1 MAKLDIAEKRV
12 PQDGRI
18 ALRVAGREV
27 DIRVSTM
34 PSSSGERVV
43 LRLLDKQAG
52 AIRLE
57 SLGMAGQDLKVLRK
71 LIYRPYGILLVTG
84 PTGSGK
90 STTLYAS
97 LQEINDRSRNILTV
111 EDPIEYNLPGIG
123 QTQVNTKVD
132 MTFARGLR
140 AILRQDPDVVMIG
153 EIRDLETAEIAVQ
166 ASLTGH
172 LVLSTL
178 HTNTAVGA
186 ITRLMDMGIEP
197 AAEKQTRSNPL
208 SSRGS
213 LAAADLAL
221 VTRQLATLI
230 QSGIPIEQALS
241 AAAQQSPKPRIR
253 SMLIAIRAKVMEGYT
268 LADSLGEFPRAF
280 PRLYRSTVAAGEHA
294 GHLDLVLNRLADYT
308 ENRQEARQK
317 IQLAAIYPIILS
329 IVAIAIVVF
338 LLTYVVPDIID
349 VFLKQGQELPTL
361 TMAML
366 AVSEFLADY
375 GVYLFILLVAAL
387 MVFRFFLTKPGFRL
401 RFHKRL
407 LHLPLFSGMVRGV
420 NTARYAST
428 LSILT
433 TSGVPL
439 VEAMR
444 IAGEVLSND
453 FLRQELRDAARKVS
467 EGGSLHRS
475 LDQTGYFPPMMLHMI
490 ASGEASGELD
500 SMLERTARMQENTL
514 QSKIAAI
521 VGLFEPMMLLVMGV
535 VVLIIVLAIMLPI
548 LNMSNLVG

>member
-1 MAKLDIAEKRV
+1 MPAFEYKALD
-12 PQDGRI
+12 
-18 ALRVAGREV
+18 
-27 DIRVSTM
+27 
-34 PSSSGERVV
+34 
-43 LRLLDKQAG
+43 
-52 AIRLE
+52 
-57 SLGMAGQDLKVLRK
+57 
-71 LIYRPYGILLVTG
+71 
-84 PTGSGK
+84 
-90 STTLYAS
+90 
-97 LQEINDRSRNILTV
+97 
-111 EDPIEYNLPGIG
+111 
-123 QTQVNTKVD
+123 
-132 MTFARGLR
+132 ARGKQQHGVVEADAPRAVRQQLR
-140 AILRQDPDVVMIG
+140 ERGLTPLVV
-153 EIRDLETAEIAVQ
+153 
-166 ASLTGH
+166 
-172 LVLSTL
+172 
-178 HTNTAVGA
+178 
-186 ITRLMDMGIEP
+186 EP
-197 AAEKQTRSNPL
+197 AIEKQTRSNPL

-213 LAAADLAL
+213 LGAADLAL

-241 AAAQQSPKPRIR
+241 ATAQQSSKPRIR
-253 SMLIAIRAKVMEGYT
+253 SMLIAIRAKVMEGYS

-329 IVAIAIVVF
+329 VVAIAIVVF
-338 LLTYVVPDIID
+338 LLTYVVPDIIE
-349 VFLKQGQELPTL
+349 VFVRQGQELPTL
-361 TMAML
+361 TRVML
-366 AVSEFLADY
+366 AASEFLGNY
-375 GVYLFILLVAAL
+375 GVYILIALVIGLLGFQVAL
-387 MVFRFFLTKPGFRL
+387 RKPSVRL
-401 RFHKRL
+401 KFHKRL
-407 LHLPLFSGMVRGV
+407 LHLPLFKGMVRGV

-439 VEAMR
+439 VDAMR

-453 FLRQELRDAARKVS
+453 YLRQELKEAARKVS

-490 ASGEASGELD
+490 ASGETSGELD

-514 QSKIAAI
+514 QSKIAAM
-521 VGLFEPMMLLVMGV
+521 VGLFEPMMLLIMGV

>member
-1 MAKLDIAEKRV
+1 MPAYEYKALDSRGKQKQGVVEADAPRAV
-12 PQDGRI
+12 RQQ
-18 ALRVAGREV
+18 LRE
-27 DIRVSTM
+27 
-34 PSSSGERVV
+34 
-43 LRLLDKQAG
+43 
-52 AIRLE
+52 
-57 SLGMAGQDLKVLRK
+57 
-71 LIYRPYGILLVTG
+71 
-84 PTGSGK
+84 
-90 STTLYAS
+90 
-97 LQEINDRSRNILTV
+97 
-111 EDPIEYNLPGIG
+111 
-123 QTQVNTKVD
+123 
-132 MTFARGLR
+132 RGLTP
-140 AILRQDPDVVMIG
+140 L
-153 EIRDLETAEIAVQ
+153 AV
-166 ASLTGH
+166 
-172 LVLSTL
+172 
-178 HTNTAVGA
+178 
-186 ITRLMDMGIEP
+186 EP
-197 AAEKQTRSNPL
+197 AAEKQARSNPL
-208 SSRGS
+208 GSRGS

-280 PRLYRSTVAAGEHA
+280 PRLYRSTVAAGGHA

-387 MVFRFFLTKPGFRL
+387 MMFRFFLTKPGFRL

-407 LHLPLFSGMVRGV
+407 LHLPLLSGMVRGV

-500 SMLERTARMQENTL
+500 SMLERTARMQESTL
-514 QSKIAAI
+514 QSRIAAI

>member
-1 MAKLDIAEKRV
+1 MPAYEYKALDTKGKQKQGVVEADAPRAVRQQLREK
-12 PQDGRI
+12 G
-18 ALRVAGREV
+18 
-27 DIRVSTM
+27 
-34 PSSSGERVV
+34 
-43 LRLLDKQAG
+43 
-52 AIRLE
+52 
-57 SLGMAGQDLKVLRK
+57 
-71 LIYRPYGILLVTG
+71 
-84 PTGSGK
+84 
-90 STTLYAS
+90 
-97 LQEINDRSRNILTV
+97 LT
-111 EDPIEYNLPGIG
+111 PL
-123 QTQVNTKVD
+123 
-132 MTFARGLR
+132 
-140 AILRQDPDVVMIG
+140 
-153 EIRDLETAEIAVQ
+153 AV
-166 ASLTGH
+166 
-172 LVLSTL
+172 
-178 HTNTAVGA
+178 
-186 ITRLMDMGIEP
+186 EP
-197 AAEKQTRSNPL
+197 AAQKTARSNPL

-213 LAAADLAL
+213 LSASDLAL

-241 AAAQQSPKPRIR
+241 AAAQQTTQPRTR
-253 SMLIAIRAKVMEGYT
+253 GMLIAIRAKVMEGYS
-268 LADSLGEFPRAF
+268 LADSLGEFPKAF

-308 ENRQEARQK
+308 ESRQEARQK

-329 IVAIAIVVF
+329 FVAIAIVVF
-338 LLTYVVPDIID
+338 LLTYVVPDIIE
-349 VFLKQGQELPTL
+349 VFVKQGQELPGL
-361 TMAML
+361 TVAML
-366 AVSEFLADY
+366 AMSEFLSSY
-375 GVYLFILLVAAL
+375 GVYLLVLIVAGVMA
-387 MVFRFFLTKPGFRL
+387 FRFALTKPAVRL

-407 LHLPLFSGMVRGV
+407 LHLPLFAGMVRGV

-453 FLRQELRDAARKVS
+453 YLRQQLKEASRKVS
-467 EGGSLHRS
+467 EGGSLHRA
-475 LDQTGYFPPMMLHMI
+475 LDQSGYFPPMMLHMI

-535 VVLIIVLAIMLPI
+535 VVLIIVMAIMLPI

>member
-1 MAKLDIAEKRV
+1 MPAYEYKALDARGKQKQGVVEADAPRAVRQQLREKGLTPLAVEPAVQKR
-12 PQDGRI
+12 
-18 ALRVAGREV
+18 
-27 DIRVSTM
+27 T
-34 PSSSGERVV
+34 PSS
-43 LRLLDKQAG
+43 
-52 AIRLE
+52 
-57 SLGMAGQDLKVLRK
+57 
-71 LIYRPYGILLVTG
+71 
-84 PTGSGK
+84 
-90 STTLYAS
+90 
-97 LQEINDRSRNILTV
+97 
-111 EDPIEYNLPGIG
+111 
-123 QTQVNTKVD
+123 
-132 MTFARGLR
+132 
-140 AILRQDPDVVMIG
+140 
-153 EIRDLETAEIAVQ
+153 
-166 ASLTGH
+166 
-172 LVLSTL
+172 
-178 HTNTAVGA
+178 
-186 ITRLMDMGIEP
+186 
-197 AAEKQTRSNPL
+197 PL
-208 SSRGS
+208 SGGGS

-241 AAAQQSPKPRIR
+241 ATAQQTTKPRIR

-268 LADSLGEFPRAF
+268 LADSLGEFPKAF

-329 IVAIAIVVF
+329 FVAIAIVVF

-349 VFLKQGQELPTL
+349 VFLKQGQELPAL
-361 TMAML
+361 TQAML
-366 AVSEFLADY
+366 AMSEFLSSY
-375 GVYLFILLVAAL
+375 GVYLLILLVAAF
-387 MVFRFFLTKPGFRL
+387 MAFRYALTKPAFRM

-407 LHLPLFSGMVRGV
+407 LHLPLFAGMVRGV

-439 VEAMR
+439 VDAMR

-453 FLRQELRDAARKVS
+453 YLRQELKEAARKVS
-467 EGGSLHRS
+467 EGGSLHRA
-475 LDQTGYFPPMMLHMI
+475 LDQSGYFPPMMLHMI

-500 SMLERTARMQENTL
+500 SMLERTANMQENTL

-535 VVLIIVLAIMLPI
+535 VVLIIVMAIMLPI

>member
-1 MAKLDIAEKRV
+1 MPAYEYKALDSRGKQKQGVMEADAPRAVRQQLREK
-12 PQDGRI
+12 
-18 ALRVAGREV
+18 
-27 DIRVSTM
+27 
-34 PSSSGERVV
+34 
-43 LRLLDKQAG
+43 
-52 AIRLE
+52 
-57 SLGMAGQDLKVLRK
+57 GMTPL
-71 LIYRPYGILLVTG
+71 
-84 PTGSGK
+84 
-90 STTLYAS
+90 
-97 LQEINDRSRNILTV
+97 
-111 EDPIEYNLPGIG
+111 
-123 QTQVNTKVD
+123 
-132 MTFARGLR
+132 
-140 AILRQDPDVVMIG
+140 
-153 EIRDLETAEIAVQ
+153 AV
-166 ASLTGH
+166 
-172 LVLSTL
+172 
-178 HTNTAVGA
+178 
-186 ITRLMDMGIEP
+186 EP
-197 AAEKQTRSNPL
+197 AADKQNKTTPF

-213 LAAADLAL
+213 LSASDLAL
-221 VTRQLATLI
+221 VTRQIATLI
-230 QSGIPIEQALS
+230 QSGIPVEQALS
-241 AAAQQSPKPRIR
+241 AASQQSTKPRIR
-253 SMLIAIRAKVMEGYT
+253 SMLIAIRAKVMEGYS
-268 LADSLGEFPRAF
+268 LADSLAEFPRAF

-308 ENRQEARQK
+308 ESRQEARQK

-329 IVAIAIVVF
+329 VVAVAIVVF
-338 LLTYVVPDIID
+338 LLTYVVPDIIE
-349 VFLKQGQELPTL
+349 VFLKQGQELPAL
-361 TMAML
+361 TQAML
-366 AVSEFLADY
+366 AVSDFLGNY
-375 GVYLFILLVAAL
+375 GVYLFILLVAL
-387 MVFRFFLTKPGFRL
+387 LVGFRFALTKPGFRMK
-401 RFHKRL
+401 FHRQL

-453 FLRQELRDAARKVS
+453 FLRTELREAAKKVS

-521 VGLFEPMMLLVMGV
+521 VGLFEPMMLLFMGV